1 MSNSKEN
8 QSKDIIV
15 KEGSAMFELI
25 ELIKDSFDTGSS
37 LKKVRKQALYATN
50 PLELTKDILDSCYW
64 VEKLEEVIFKVET
77 ELKEEKEVVC
87 QN

>member
-25 ELIKDSFDTGSS
+25 ELIREREAS
-37 LKKVRKQALYATN
+37 LSIKTVRKQAIYGINTDEFDF
-50 PLELTKDILDSCYW
+50 ELQSSCCMI
-64 VEKLEEVIFKVET
+64 EQLEEVINKVEI
-77 ELKEEKEVVC
+77 ELKAEKEVVC